1 MVEMLL
7 VGLGFQLFGRLSSRG
22 VAPFGGFFSKIIGQ
36 DCEKKFKNLKI

>member
-7 VGLGFQLFGRLSSRG
+7 VGLGFQLFGRLSSPGG

-36 DCEKKFKNLKI
+36 DCEKNLKI